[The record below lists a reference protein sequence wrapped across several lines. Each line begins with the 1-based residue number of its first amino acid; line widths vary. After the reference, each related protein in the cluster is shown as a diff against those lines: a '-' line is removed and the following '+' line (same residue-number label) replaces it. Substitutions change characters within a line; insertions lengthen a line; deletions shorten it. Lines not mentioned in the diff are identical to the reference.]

1 MGKVKNFHAH
11 GDKFLCAQKN
21 IFVRT
26 EISLLAEEKIGA
38 FGRRKISFRKEENFR
53 ICENIFFLY
62 TEISLLIYGA
72 FLPWASGDNG

>member
-1 MGKVKNFHAH
+1 MPRALHLVQGDRPSTGKAKNFRAH

-26 EISLLAEEKIGA
+26 EISLPAEEKNGA

-53 ICENIFFLY
+53 ICENIFSY
-62 TEISLLIYGA
+62 I
-72 FLPWASGDNG
+72 WK